1 MRIGEFAAK
10 AGCDAQTV
18 RYYEREGLL
27 AEPAREESGYRRYD
41 ARHLQR
47 LNFIRHCRALDIPLS
62 EVRQLLEFAA
72 VPEASCAEV
81 NDLLDGHIALVKH
94 RLASL
99 RTLEKQLVSL
109 RRSCDGDRSHPC
121 AILESFRTATEE
133 HASACHA
140 KHRA

>member
-27 AEPAREESGYRRYD
+27 AEPVRENSGYRRYD

-62 EVRQLLEFAA
+62 EVRQLLAFAA
-72 VPEASCAEV
+72 VPEASCAQV
-81 NDLLDGHIALVKH
+81 NDLLDGHITLVKR

-109 RRSCDGDRSHPC
+109 RRSCDGDVSHSC
-121 AILESFRTATEE
+121 AILESFMTAAEE
-133 HASACHA
+133 HACACHPES
-140 KHRA
+140 RS